1 MAENKLEQTV
11 QNMIGDE
18 QRKIIM
24 AMDESI
30 GTMGNRLQAAGL
42 EPNKENREAWRML
55 IVTAEDLPG
64 VGAAILYEGTV
75 FQDVYYGRTAYEQL
89 AKKGIV
95 PGVKLDNGK
104 VELIGPYRESTTI
117 GLDNLHER
125 LEKYERAVS
134 FAKWRSELVI
144 GEQTPS
150 NQAIQSNAYGLAVFA
165 HLCQQHGIVPI
176 VEPEVLIKGSHDIGR
191 AYETNQRVLRAVF
204 EKLDEMGV
212 YLPGAILKA
221 SFVSPGDKYVGGKA
235 SPEEVAKA
243 TIDCWT
249 EGNLVPKNIGAVVLL
264 SGGLSDI
271 DAVQYLN
278 AINQPEMRERS
289 PLRVSASYGRAEIG
303 EALEH
308 WRGNPDR
315 VKEAQKII
323 AERTYACGLA
333 SNGKLP
339 SGFQYRLTANKT

>member
-1 MAENKLEQTV
+1 MAEGKLEQTV
-11 QNMIGDE
+11 QDMIGDKK
-18 QRKIIM
+18 RKIIM

-30 GTMGNRLQAAGL
+30 STMEKRLQAAGL
-42 EPNKENREAWRML
+42 EPNKENREAWRRL
-55 IVTAEDLPG
+55 IVTAEVLQG

-75 FQDVYYGRTAYEQL
+75 FQDVYYGRPAYEQL
-89 AKKGIV
+89 EKKGIV
-95 PGVKLDNGK
+95 PGVKLDKGK
-104 VELIGPYRESTTI
+104 VEVIGPHRESNTI
-117 GLDNLHER
+117 GLDDLHER
-125 LEKYERAVS
+125 LGNYAGAVS

-150 NQAIQSNAYGLAVFA
+150 IEAIHANAYGLAVFA

-204 EKLDEMGV
+204 EKLDETGV

-221 SFVSPGDKYVGGKA
+221 SFVTPGDKYAGGKA

-249 EGNLVPKNIGAVVLL
+249 EGSLVPENIGAVVLL

-303 EALEH
+303 EALDH
-308 WRGNPDR
+308 WRGEPDR
-315 VKEAQKII
+315 VTEAQRII
-323 AERTYACGLA
+323 EERTSACGLA

-339 SGFQYRLTANKT
+339 SGFRYRLTAKKT